1 MMSVKYYNENSESF
15 FYETLKAD
23 MTYMYQKFLENLTK
37 KSGKILDLGCGSGRD
52 SKYFKSLGFQVISI
66 DASEE
71 LAKKAS
77 KYIEQDVIIGD
88 MRDIEYEDEFI
99 GVWACASILH
109 LEIKDIEIVFRKIF
123 KSLEKGGI
131 FYASFKY
138 GDENYIKN
146 GRKFI
151 NFTEEKFFNLFPQ
164 YRENCIEIF
173 KTFDVREGRES
184 ESWFN
189 IILKK

>member
-1 MMSVKYYNENSESF
+1 MMSIKYYNENSESF
-15 FYETLKAD
+15 FNETLKVD
-23 MTYMYQKFLENLTK
+23 MTYIYQKFLENLTK

-66 DASEE
+66 DVSEE

-88 MRDIEYEDEFI
+88 MRDIVYEDEFI

-109 LEIKDIEIVFRKIF
+109 LELKDIEIVFRKIF
-123 KSLEKGGI
+123 KSLKKDGI
-131 FYASFKY
+131 FYTSFKY
-138 GDENYIKN
+138 GDESYIKN

-164 YRENCIEIF
+164 YRGNCVEIF
-173 KTFDVREGRES
+173 KTFDVREGREN